1 MSSQPYFSRQSQLLL
16 VAGGAAAGTGAVLDG
31 VAATDTDEDSTAV
44 VDFTALGI
52 TDSTVAGAR
61 SLEDFFPGGSRQ
73 SFLSRFPTL
82 GTADTDT
89 VQATGMAADI
99 LVKALGTAAETQIKA
114 TQNRQDPTRQRP
126 WRVCRWKEFLI
137 APTVTHTESN
147 RWG

>member
-16 VAGGAAAGTGAVLDG
+16 VAGVAAAGTGAVLDG

-52 TDSTVAGAR
+52 TDSTVAGAG

-73 SFLSRFPTL
+73 SFLSSFPTL
-82 GTADTDT
+82 GMLDTDMGTAT
-89 VQATGMAADI
+89 VQATGMAADT
-99 LVKALGTAAETQIKA
+99 LVKALGTAVETQVKA

-126 WRVCRWKEFLI
+126 WRVCCAQQCEL
-137 APTVTHTESN
+137 
-147 RWG
+147 